1 MPLTISYKTGKVNRK
16 HIKFDIPNIE
26 KFRLEIPLLEYK
38 RNSFEKQTNFSKL
51 HNSENDVFEK

>member
-1 MPLTISYKTGKVNRK
+1 MSTGDRISFGLKNLQKVPLTISYKTGKVNRK

-38 RNSFEKQTNFSKL
+38 RNP
-51 HNSENDVFEK
+51 SENF